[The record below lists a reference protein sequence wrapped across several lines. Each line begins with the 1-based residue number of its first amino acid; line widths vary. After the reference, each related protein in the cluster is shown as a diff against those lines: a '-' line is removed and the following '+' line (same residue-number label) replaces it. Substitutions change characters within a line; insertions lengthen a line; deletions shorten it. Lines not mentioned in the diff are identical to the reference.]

1 MGDVIHTTDRKL
13 ASILAVQDIPIRWEQ
28 PITCSRIEKDG
39 KPWDQYTI
47 WFDVEGKGV
56 KDKAKS
62 IINDYYDRRDDI
74 RAMVR
79 NGSQHGEKTVSFDDN
94 DLMAKLIS
102 VQMFNEVFLHW
113 MKSKVEPMKTVQ
125 MGDKT
130 VTLSVNATA
139 KTKDRIRQLT

>member
-1 MGDVIHTTDRKL
+1 
-13 ASILAVQDIPIRWEQ
+13 
-28 PITCSRIEKDG
+28 
-39 KPWDQYTI
+39 
-47 WFDVEGKGV
+47 
-56 KDKAKS
+56 
-62 IINDYYDRRDDI
+62 
-74 RAMVR
+74 MVR